1 MISLGGCYRHVP
13 EKASMSMDY
22 AMVGVDRKASSGRGA
37 GSAPPP
43 PAMVEASMDEFVGG
57 EPSPEPEAE
66 AAAERKVHYSGWCAL
81 RATRVDVLLDAV
93 SELARSV
100 DGFVENLGSEHV
112 TIRVPVADFDET
124 WDQILTLGEVV
135 DHSLTAEDVTESFL
149 SIDLRLKTARTT
161 RERLQVL
168 LAKAEEEEK
177 IALLKQ
183 IQRLT
188 EEIDRYEVQL
198 RVLGELADF
207 ARITVQAMPSSAFSD
222 GEGDVDLTGFE
233 WIRALSP
240 WRSDVT
246 EGSKLLALTVPEGL
260 VALDEK
266 HRFAA
271 ESPDGARIWTG
282 RLMNEP
288 RGDTPFW
295 IEAITERIASEFADA
310 EAKAVGDFQ
319 VLRLVDPADAE
330 GYRYLIGVRAE
341 GKHLDLVQIYYPTRA
356 QEERYEAAMTAAL
369 QGGAS

>member
-1 MISLGGCYRHVP
+1 MMVFGGCYRHHP
-13 EKASMSMDY
+13 DRMEMSAAGDY
-22 AMVGVDRKASSGRGA
+22 ALDGAKMKARGPM
-37 GSAPPP
+37 GPPPP
-43 PAMVEASMDEFVGG
+43 PAMDFVVD
-57 EPSPEPEAE
+57 EPSAEVVEEP
-66 AAAERKVHYSGWCAL
+66 AADRKVHYSGWCAL
-81 RATRVDVLLDAV
+81 RATRVDALLDEV

-100 DGFVENLGSEHV
+100 DGFVENLGSQHV

-124 WDQILTLGEVV
+124 WDQILALGEVV

-149 SIDLRLKTARTT
+149 SIELRLKTARTT
-161 RERLQVL
+161 RERLQAL
-168 LAKAEEEEK
+168 LAKAEEEEEK

-183 IQRLT
+183 IQRLS
-188 EEIDRYEVQL
+188 EDIDRYESHL

-222 GEGDVDLTGFE
+222 NDDDVDLTGFE

-240 WRSDVT
+240 WRREVT

-266 HRFAA
+266 RRFAA

-295 IEAITERIASEFADA
+295 IDAITDRIASEFADA
-310 EAKAVGDFQ
+310 ESKPVGDFQ
-319 VLRLVDPADAE
+319 VLRLVDPADSE
-330 GYRYLIGVRAE
+330 GYRYLIGVRAD

-356 QEERYEAAMTAAL
+356 QEERYEAAMNAAL